1 MDVETETNHEML
13 QRVGHNLRP
22 LGGDGRVAILGGP
35 FGRIDDQSL
44 IEGHAEPFLMED
56 GREHGKSVLDHGL
69 AQEKRSHEAG
79 REDRGVASVAEAQG
93 PLERRDKLQ
102 PERATVLVHGGGD
115 LLRGVQHFYERRD
128 GIRDPLVQI
137 WEHLREGK
145 QEGSD
150 EMTWDGMRR
159 DSVNKR
165 TETWGGTKDG
175 RRTEGLSTTK
185 YWLTYFRMSGF
196 LHSCVSGRMICRKMV
211 LLEGETGSS

>member
-165 TETWGGTKDG
+165 TETWGGDQRWKTHGGFEHDQVLADVFQDVGFSPFLRKWKDDMPKNG
-175 RRTEGLSTTK
+175 PARG
-185 YWLTYFRMSGF
+185 
-196 LHSCVSGRMICRKMV
+196 
-211 LLEGETGSS
+211 